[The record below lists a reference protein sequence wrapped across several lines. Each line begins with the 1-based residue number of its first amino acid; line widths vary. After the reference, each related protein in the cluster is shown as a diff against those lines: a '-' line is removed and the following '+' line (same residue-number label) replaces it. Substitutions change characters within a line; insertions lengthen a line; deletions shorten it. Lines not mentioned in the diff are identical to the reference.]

1 MFDPAH
7 LRTFLALARTLNF
20 TQAARQLGV
29 SQPTVSAHVRALEEA
44 ASRVLVVRDSR
55 RVALTDN
62 GEAMAGFARSILAA
76 HDEAASY
83 FSGTAM
89 RGRLRFGAADDLAL
103 AELPTILRTFRQR
116 HPQIN
121 LELTV
126 AQTPA
131 LVRRLAANQLDLVY
145 IKETSGTTSGK
156 VVRHDRLVWIALP
169 GTRLDPDGAVPLITY
184 AAPTLSRTTAVR
196 VLAEAGRTW
205 RITCKTGE
213 VNGVLAALR
222 AGIGVA
228 PFPASL
234 VPADLQ
240 VLPPSEGLPELG
252 GLDFTLVANPRSA
265 AEPIDALVQAIL
277 RRQFKAVEVK
287 AAEPTSD
294 SPTS

>member
-1 MFDPAH
+1 M
-7 LRTFLALARTLNF
+7 
-20 TQAARQLGV
+20 
-29 SQPTVSAHVRALEEA
+29 
-44 ASRVLVVRDSR
+44 
-55 RVALTDN
+55 
-62 GEAMAGFARSILAA
+62 
-76 HDEAASY
+76 
-83 FSGTAM
+83 
-89 RGRLRFGAADDLAL
+89 
-103 AELPTILRTFRQR
+103 
-116 HPQIN
+116 
-121 LELTV
+121 
-126 AQTPA
+126 
-131 LVRRLAANQLDLVY
+131 
-145 IKETSGTTSGK
+145 
-156 VVRHDRLVWIALP
+156 
-169 GTRLDPDGAVPLITY
+169 
-184 AAPTLSRTTAVR
+184 
-196 VLAEAGRTW
+196 LAEAGRTW